1 MNNKNLPWIDL
12 ITINLF
18 WLGLN
23 LRNNAVGV
31 IFMPYLVDRFVD
43 EGLRN
48 SALGGMRTVG
58 LVIAMLVQPA
68 MGILS
73 DRSRSRFGRR
83 RPFLLAGVMLD
94 LVFLAWIALAGN
106 FWSLLAAVLFI
117 QFSSNVSHGPLQA
130 LIPDLVPP
138 DQRGRASAVKAIFEL
153 LPVVLLGLTIAP
165 LVGAGQLSWAVV
177 ATGAGLSFIL
187 AITLVTVHE
196 TPVETPLST
205 PLRPAL
211 VSVLGMLAGIVLG
224 GLAGLAGGAAL
235 GGLSGLAVL
244 LLGFRSSSWAVG
256 LAVGGVAAMAIA
268 VVAGV
273 WAGVRATLGRLPAGQ
288 GSFLWWVVNRLMFL
302 AAITSIQGFAPFFL
316 MYAFGVNAERAA
328 AMTGQ
333 LMTTVGVFT
342 LISALP
348 SGWLSDR
355 MGQKRLLELS
365 GLLAAAGT
373 ALLLGTVWLP
383 DMAVITLA
391 GSILGLATGLFVTV
405 NWALGTRLAPSQEA
419 GRYLGVS
426 NLAGAGAGMI
436 GSGIGGPLADLLN
449 ASLPGLGYF
458 VIFSGYLLLFL
469 LSSLSLLGV
478 SRQTSPQTYAHV

>member
-1 MNNKNLPWIDL
+1 MNKKNLPWIAL

-23 LRNNAVGV
+23 LRNNAISV

-43 EGLRN
+43 ESLRN
-48 SALGGMRTVG
+48 SALGGMRTAG

-68 MGILS
+68 MGLLS
-73 DRSRSRFGRR
+73 DRSRSRYGRR
-83 RPFLLAGVMLD
+83 RPFLLAGVLLD
-94 LVFLAWIALAGN
+94 LVFLGWIALAGN

-117 QFSSNVSHGPLQA
+117 QFSSNISHGPLQA
-130 LIPDLVPP
+130 LIPDLVPQ

-165 LVGAGQLSWAVV
+165 LVGAGQFGWAVV
-177 ATGAGLSFIL
+177 ATGGGLFIIL
-187 AITLVTVHE
+187 VITLVTVRE
-196 TPVETPLST
+196 TPVETVVTSPLG
-205 PLRPAL
+205 PAL
-211 VSVLGMLAGIVLG
+211 VKVLGMLAGIILG
-224 GLAGLAGGAAL
+224 GLVGLAGGIVL
-235 GGLSGLAVL
+235 GGIAGLAAVI
-244 LLGFRSSSWAVG
+244 LGFSSNAWMIG
-256 LAVGGVAAMAIA
+256 LAVGGIAAMAMA
-268 VVAGV
+268 VLAGV

-316 MYAFGVNAERAA
+316 MYAFGVNAERGA

-333 LMTTVGVFT
+333 LMTIVGIFT
-342 LISALP
+342 LVSALP
-348 SGWLSDR
+348 AGWLSDR
-355 MGQKRLLELS
+355 VGQKRLLELS
-365 GLLAAAGT
+365 GILAAAGT
-373 ALLLGTVWLP
+373 AVLLGTVWLP

-405 NWALGTRLAPSQEA
+405 NWALGTRLVPAQEA

-469 LSSLSLLGV
+469 LSSLSLIGV
-478 SRQTSPQTYAHV
+478 SQQSTSLVQVHG

>member
-1 MNNKNLPWIDL
+1 MDKKSFPWIRL
-12 ITINLF
+12 VTINLF

-23 LRNNAVGV
+23 LRNNAVGT
-31 IFMPYLVDRFVD
+31 IFMPYLVDRFAA
-43 EGLRN
+43 ESFRN
-48 SALGGMRTVG
+48 SALGGMRTAG

-68 MGILS
+68 MGLLS

-83 RPFLLAGVMLD
+83 KPFLLVGVLLD

-130 LIPDLVPP
+130 LIPDLVPEE
-138 DQRGRASAVKAIFEL
+138 QRGRASAVKAIFEL

-165 LVGAGQLSWAVV
+165 LVGAGQFGWAVV
-177 ATGAGLSFIL
+177 ATGGGLVLIL
-187 AITLVTVHE
+187 GVTWATVHE
-196 TPVETPLST
+196 KPLTEPAATPLK
-205 PLRPAL
+205 PAL
-211 VSVLGMLAGIVLG
+211 LGVLGMLAGIALG

-235 GGLSGLAVL
+235 GGLVGLAAG
-244 LLGFRSSSWAVG
+244 LLGFHSQAWLIG
-256 LAVGGVAAMAIA
+256 LAVGGITAMAVA
-268 VVAGV
+268 VVVGV
-273 WAGVRATLGRLPAGQ
+273 WAGVRATLGRLPAGK
-288 GSFLWWVVNRLMFL
+288 GNFVWWVVNRLMFL

-316 MYAFGVNAERAA
+316 MYAFGVNAERGAA
-328 AMTGQ
+328 LTGQ
-333 LMTTVGVFT
+333 LISVVGGFT
-342 LISALP
+342 LASALP
-348 SGWLSDR
+348 AGWLADR
-355 MGQKRLLELS
+355 VGQKRLLGLS

-373 ALLLGTVWLP
+373 AVVLGTVWLP
-383 DMAVITLA
+383 NMGVLYLA

-405 NWALGTRLAPSQEA
+405 NWALGTRIAPGQEA

-426 NLAGAGAGMI
+426 NLAGAGAGMV

-469 LSSLSLLGV
+469 LSSLSLV
-478 SRQTSPQTYAHV
+478 KVEE

>member
-1 MNNKNLPWIDL
+1 MNKKNLAWVSL

-48 SALGGMRTVG
+48 SALGGMRTAG

-68 MGILS
+68 MGLLS

-83 RPFLLAGVMLD
+83 RPFLLVGVLLD
-94 LVFLAWIALAGN
+94 LAFLAWIALAGN

-117 QFSSNVSHGPLQA
+117 QFSSNISHGPLQA
-130 LIPDLVPP
+130 LIPDLVPEE
-138 DQRGRASAVKAIFEL
+138 QRGRASAVKAIFEL

-165 LVGAGQLSWAVV
+165 LVGAGQFGWAVV
-177 ATGAGLSFIL
+177 ATGGGLVLIL
-187 AITLVTVHE
+187 VATLFTVQESPLEEPVTA
-196 TPVETPLST
+196 

-211 VSVLGMLAGIVLG
+211 VRVTGMLVGIGLG
-224 GLAGLAGGAAL
+224 GLVGLAGGIIAGGMAGFVAILL
-235 GGLSGLAVL
+235 GYPNQAWTAGLA
-244 LLGFRSSSWAVG
+244 A
-256 LAVGGVAAMAIA
+256 GGVVAMAIA
-268 VVAGV
+268 VLVGV
-273 WAGVRATLGRLPAGQ
+273 GAGVRTTLGKLPREQ
-288 GSFLWWVVNRLMFL
+288 GCFQWWVVNRLMFL

-333 LMTTVGVFT
+333 LMTTVGIFT
-342 LISALP
+342 LVSAIP
-348 SGWLSDR
+348 AGWISDR
-355 MGQKRLLELS
+355 IGQKRLLEIS

-373 ALLLGTVWLP
+373 GILLGTVWLP
-383 DMAVITLA
+383 DMRVITLA

-405 NWALGTRLAPSQEA
+405 NWALGTRLVPGQEA

-449 ASLPGLGYF
+449 ASTPGLGYF
-458 VIFSGYLLLFL
+458 VIFSGYLLLFI

-478 SRQTSPQTYAHV
+478 REQAKSVTYANA

>member
-1 MNNKNLPWIDL
+1 MDKKSLPWMDL

-23 LRNNAVGV
+23 LRNNAVGT
-31 IFMPYLVDRFVD
+31 IFMPYLVDRFVE

-48 SALGGMRTVG
+48 SALGGMRTAG

-68 MGILS
+68 MGLLS

-83 RPFLLAGVMLD
+83 RPFLAAGVLLD
-94 LVFLAWIALAGN
+94 LVFLTWIALAGN

-130 LIPDLVPP
+130 LIPDLVPEE
-138 DQRGRASAVKAIFEL
+138 QRGRASAIKAIFEL

-165 LVGAGQLSWAVV
+165 LVGAGLFGWAVV
-177 ATGAGLSFIL
+177 ATGGGLVIVL
-187 AITLVTVHE
+187 IITWLTVR
-196 TPVETPLST
+196 ETPLQEPITVS
-205 PLRPAL
+205 LRPAL
-211 VSVLGMLAGIVLG
+211 LRVLGMLAGIVLG
-224 GLAGLAGGAAL
+224 GLAGLAGGAL
-235 GGLSGLAVL
+235 VGGLAALATKILGFQQWVAAAGAAFGGITAMALAVL
-244 LLGFRSSSWAVG
+244 
-256 LAVGGVAAMAIA
+256 
-268 VVAGV
+268 AGV
-273 WAGVRATLGRLPAGQ
+273 WAGVRATLGRLPPERRG
-288 GSFLWWVVNRLMFL
+288 FLWWVVNRLMFL

-316 MYAFGVNAERAA
+316 MYAFKVNAEQAA

-333 LMTTVGVFT
+333 LMTAVGLFT
-342 LISALP
+342 LLSALP
-348 SGWLSDR
+348 AGWIADR
-355 MGQKRLLELS
+355 IGQKPLLVWS

-373 ALLLGTVWLP
+373 AVVMGTVWLP
-383 DMAVITLA
+383 NLALLYLA

-405 NWALGTRLAPSQEA
+405 NWALGTRLVPPAEA

-449 ASLPGLGYF
+449 AQLAGLGYF
-458 VIFSGYLLLFL
+458 VIFSAYLILFL
-469 LSSLSLLGV
+469 LSGLSLAGV
-478 SRQTSPQTYAHV
+478 GGKNLNTDHA

>member
-1 MNNKNLPWIDL
+1 MNKKNLPWISL

-48 SALGGMRTVG
+48 SALGGMRTAG

-73 DRSRSRFGRR
+73 DRSHSRFGRR
-83 RPFLLAGVMLD
+83 RPFLLAGVVLD
-94 LVFLAWIALAGN
+94 LIFLGWIALAGN
-106 FWSLLAAVLFI
+106 YWSLLAAVLFI
-117 QFSSNVSHGPLQA
+117 QLSSNVSHGPLQA

-138 DQRGRASAVKAIFEL
+138 DQRGRASAIKAIFEL

-165 LVGAGQLSWAVV
+165 LVGAGQFGWAVI
-177 ATGAGLSFIL
+177 ATGGGLLVIL
-187 AITLVTVHE
+187 AITLVTVR
-196 TPVETPLST
+196 ETPLVSPASA
-205 PLRPAL
+205 PLGPTL

-224 GLAGLAGGAAL
+224 GLAGLAGGALL
-235 GGLSGLAVL
+235 GGLSGLVAM
-244 LLGFRSSSWAVG
+244 LLGFKESAWEAG
-256 LAVGGVAAMAIA
+256 LAVGGVAAMIIA

-273 WAGVRATLGRLPAGQ
+273 RAGVRATLGKLPPDEG
-288 GSFLWWVVNRLMFL
+288 GFSWWIVNRLMFL
-302 AAITSIQGFAPFFL
+302 AGITSIQGFAPFFL
-316 MYAFGVNAERAA
+316 MYAFGVNAEQGAL
-328 AMTGQ
+328 MTGQ
-333 LMTTVGVFT
+333 LMTTVGAFT

-355 MGQKRLLELS
+355 IGQKRLLVLS
-365 GLLAAAGT
+365 GCLAAAGT

-383 DMAVITLA
+383 DIRVITLA

-405 NWALGTRLAPSQEA
+405 NWALGTRLAPAQEA

-458 VIFSGYLLLFL
+458 VIFTGYLCLFL

-478 SRQTSPQTYAHV
+478 RSRRITLVSTYA